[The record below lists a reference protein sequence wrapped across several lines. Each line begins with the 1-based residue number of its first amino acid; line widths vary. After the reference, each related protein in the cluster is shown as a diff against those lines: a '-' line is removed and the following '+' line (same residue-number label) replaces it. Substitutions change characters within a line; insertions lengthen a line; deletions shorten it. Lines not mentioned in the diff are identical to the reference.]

1 MIHQSKRIK
10 SQQAKI
16 RWALYS
22 TSEQSEMEIRETISS
37 TIAYKIIKYLGIN
50 QWDETL
56 VQMKSKK
63 SVNFSGQHIH
73 QTFEN

>member
-16 RWALYS
+16 RWTLYS

-56 VQMKSKK
+56 V
-63 SVNFSGQHIH
+63 
-73 QTFEN
+73 